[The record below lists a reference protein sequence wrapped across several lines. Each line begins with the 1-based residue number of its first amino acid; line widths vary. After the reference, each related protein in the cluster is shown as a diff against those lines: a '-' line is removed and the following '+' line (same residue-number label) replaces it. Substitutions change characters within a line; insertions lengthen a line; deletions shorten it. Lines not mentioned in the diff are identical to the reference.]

1 MAVDKLVDSGKLN
14 AALTYEAGRIR
25 AKTGSATNIAFD
37 FANEKGFGDAIDAIP
52 TGGGAT
58 LLASYTVPENV
69 NIVSIDYTSA
79 MDGYDAYIME
89 IEGTAAEA
97 RLYIC
102 PQLNTTNVK
111 SYSGF
116 TDAGNAFHKKYWVTP
131 FTSASSLNT
140 AGYMVVIGSNIQQS
154 TTVAITNFVFASYYA
169 TSFFAAGTVA
179 KIWGVKL

>member
-1 MAVDKLVDSGKLN
+1 MGTTYLTDGDDLTSVANAIRTKGGTSAQLVFPSGFVSEIQ
-14 AALTYEAGRIR
+14 AIQ
-25 AKTGSATNIAFD
+25 TG
-37 FANEKGFGDAIDAIP
+37 G
-52 TGGGAT
+52 GGGAT

-89 IEGTAAEA
+89 IEGTAAEVT
-97 RLYIC
+97 LYIC
-102 PQLNTTNVK
+102 PQLNTTNAK
-111 SYSGF
+111 SYIGF
-116 TDAGNAFHKKYWVTP
+116 TTAGNAFHKKYWVTP

-140 AGYMVVIGSNIQQS
+140 DGYMVVIGSGIQQS